1 MVEELTLDKA
11 IDFAVETEKLGEH
24 IYRRMA
30 HRFKDDLEL
39 GELFSSLAEDEKYHA
54 QRFTKLR
61 EVASTVRLTDDQKQY
76 LRAVSI
82 SDIFS
87 DDKAPGKNVEEITSR
102 EDALERAF
110 YLEKTTLQYYQ
121 AMKEILDSEILD
133 QMIAEEKSHLTQVTK
148 YMVTGARMR
157 GLGDK
162 Y

>member
-11 IDFAVETEKLGEH
+11 IDFAVQTEQLGEAV
-24 IYRRMA
+24 YRRMA

-39 GELFSSLAEDEKYHA
+39 GELFRTLAEDEKYHA
-54 QRFTKLR
+54 QRFDKLR
-61 EVASTVRLTDDQKQY
+61 ELARTRKLSTEEQQY

-87 DDKAPGKNVEEITSR
+87 DAQSPGKNVESITSR
-102 EDALERAF
+102 EDALQRAF

-121 AMKEILDSEILD
+121 AMKEVLPHEVLD

-148 YMVTGARMR
+148 YMVTGAKMR

-162 Y
+162 F